1 MTYYLHVYIGT
12 PCRQLYSR
20 WQDHHFMQLIDLAH
34 CPLLQ
39 VSSLAKMALD
49 SQITLLLAIV
59 TVQAVSCWAACVLLA
74 CCNKVSKD
82 LPKICKKGKQI
93 EECSYQANW
102 CSNLVGVVG
111 GRGEHRLVYVLAA
124 QDVAVWGPSSI
135 CTCTHVP
142 PTLHFCLMAQTLINL
157 YLTHH
162 HWLLH
167 YALHGV
173 CNMWNGGLLTTIGVQ
188 SVILVFWPF
197 PCPHWHLYFHYTI
210 LSIGGTCQGVILEG
224 LVHPLSKR
232 CDGWGVVLKHLP
244 PTLLP

>member
-39 VSSLAKMALD
+39 VSSLTEMALD

-59 TVQAVSCWAACVLLA
+59 TVQVVSCWAACVLLA

-93 EECSYQANW
+93 EEYSYQANW

-111 GRGEHRLVYVLAA
+111 GRGEHWLVYILAA

-142 PTLHFCLMAQTLINL
+142 PT
-157 YLTHH
+157 Y
-162 HWLLH
+162 
-167 YALHGV
+167 
-173 CNMWNGGLLTTIGVQ
+173 
-188 SVILVFWPF
+188 
-197 PCPHWHLYFHYTI
+197 YTI

-224 LVHPLSKR
+224 LVHPLPKR